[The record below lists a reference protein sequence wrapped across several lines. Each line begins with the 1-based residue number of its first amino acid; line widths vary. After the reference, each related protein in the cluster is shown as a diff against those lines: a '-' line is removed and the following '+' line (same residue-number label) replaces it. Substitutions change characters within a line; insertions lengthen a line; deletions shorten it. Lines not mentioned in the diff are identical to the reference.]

1 MNKTEGETNTM
12 NETQKEL
19 IKDLA
24 NDFKDTVKAIESG
37 IKTTQDNYGRYGH
50 LLSQLSKGN
59 RRHAE
64 IYALAIIEA
73 GANRNGVLSA
83 LKCFC

>member
-1 MNKTEGETNTM
+1 MN
-12 NETQKEL
+12 NEQKAL
-19 IKDLA
+19 VTDLA

-37 IKTTQDNYGRYGH
+37 IKTTKDNYGRYGQ

-59 RRHAE
+59 RKHAE
-64 IYALAIIEA
+64 IYALAMIEA

>member
-1 MNKTEGETNTM
+1 MNDE
-12 NETQKEL
+12 QKAL

-24 NDFKDTVKAIESG
+24 NDFKDTVNAIESG
-37 IKTTQDNYGRYGH
+37 IKTTKDNYGRYGQ

-59 RRHAE
+59 RNHAE

-73 GANRNGVLSA
+73 GANRNGVLNA
-83 LKCFC
+83 LRCFC

>member
-1 MNKTEGETNTM
+1 MN
-12 NETQKEL
+12 NEQKAL
-19 IKDLA
+19 VTDLA

-37 IKTTQDNYGRYGH
+37 IETTKDNYGRYGQ

-59 RRHAE
+59 RKHAE
-64 IYALAIIEA
+64 IYALAMIEA